1 MAGEIV
7 TPLADKREGPAP
19 YFSLVLL
26 PGQGR
31 RP

>member
-1 MAGEIV
+1 MAGERV
-7 TPLADKREGPAP
+7 APLAEMVEGAAP

>member
-1 MAGEIV
+1 M
-7 TPLADKREGPAP
+7 LAEKPDDDAP
-19 YFSLVLL
+19 YFSLVLI